1 MRKFNRVKIYKNN
14 SLKTQKVAKDL
25 IQELKENQYDVGDDF
40 CDLAISIG
48 GDGTFLRMVH
58 ESMFDDAI
66 CYVGI
71 HTGSLG
77 FLQEIDIDLCPDFV
91 TKLNQNEFREETK
104 GIQETKIITKNGEY
118 YFKSLNEIV
127 IRDVNLKTFEG
138 DIKIDDELLETFA
151 GDGLLISTTT
161 GSTAYNTSLGGS
173 IIHKSI
179 ECLIMMPMAPLK
191 NKSYHSLA
199 NSLVIPKKTSI
210 FIYPKNTSILITVD
224 GETCR
229 LDDVQCIETFMGDQ
243 VIRCLKTNS
252 SSFIQIVHQKLL

>member
-14 SLKTQKVAKDL
+14 SLKTQKVAKAL
-25 IQELKENQYDVGDDF
+25 IRELKENQYDVGDDF

-118 YFKSLNEIV
+118 YF
-127 IRDVNLKTFEG
+127 
-138 DIKIDDELLETFA
+138 A
-151 GDGLLISTTT
+151 GDAQYEIEGPIRRDQIEAVEDKVMRKGKWIT
-161 GSTAYNTSLGGS
+161 GFSPEALFFRYIWIRIIFARKYVVKAYRG
-173 IIHKSI
+173 I
-179 ECLIMMPMAPLK
+179 
-191 NKSYHSLA
+191 
-199 NSLVIPKKTSI
+199 KK
-210 FIYPKNTSILITVD
+210 L
-224 GETCR
+224 
-229 LDDVQCIETFMGDQ
+229 
-243 VIRCLKTNS
+243 
-252 SSFIQIVHQKLL
+252 